1 MAELTFRSVN
11 RSSGGSSDCWL
22 VQKLLKLLCSA
33 NRITAVRWAKGTQCR
48 VLCLAFQGTASTV
61 GRSGGVSVHFSNYFL
76 LMETE
81 LFYQITAEYYTCC

>member
-33 NRITAVRWAKGTQCR
+33 NRIT
-48 VLCLAFQGTASTV
+48 L
-61 GRSGGVSVHFSNYFL
+61 SGGQGEHNAGLCAWLSRAQQALWVHSSNYFL